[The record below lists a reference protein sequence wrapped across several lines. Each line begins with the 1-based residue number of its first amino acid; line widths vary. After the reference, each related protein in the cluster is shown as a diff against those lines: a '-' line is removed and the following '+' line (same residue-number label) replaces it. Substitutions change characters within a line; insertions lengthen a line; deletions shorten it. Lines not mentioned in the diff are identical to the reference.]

1 LANVVLTGG
10 FESMTNI
17 PHYIYS
23 RNSLKYGDGKI
34 LDGLSTDGL
43 LDAYSNSA
51 MGVCAEKTVK
61 DFQISRQ

>member
-1 LANVVLTGG
+1 
-10 FESMTNI
+10 
-17 PHYIYS
+17 
-23 RNSLKYGDGKI
+23 LKYGDGKI